1 MLELS
6 WPADHTGWRVETNA
20 VDLSDANS
28 WFTLPGSTV
37 TNDLFLPVN
46 PASRQVFFRLVFP

>member
-1 MLELS
+1 
-6 WPADHTGWRVETNA
+6 VETNA

-28 WFTLPGSTV
+28 WYTLPGSTM